1 METQNIIEKS
11 YKIAKEL
18 VNNKT
23 VTFTNQKMV
32 TCQMAI
38 LEYEDNIE
46 TGEEQEVFVTYTDG
60 HNRVQMKNI
69 GQLNPGLIHSFIIG
83 LMRNL

>member
-1 METQNIIEKS
+1 METENIIEKS

-38 LEYEDNIE
+38 LEYEQNIE

-69 GQLNPGLIHSFIIG
+69 GPLNAGLIHSFIIG